1 LVSHFLE
8 RSPES
13 RQTYGGTASG
23 VFTAYS
29 AAKEGLHVVL
39 LEAGEHVGGMVTG
52 GLSATDL
59 GDFSIIG
66 GYVRSLTWLI
76 RHQQFACQMF
86 RNLSTKFFLC
96 TARRLQDSC
105 CSIPDTVDRLQTGDA
120 TLRLNEYID
129 LLSTIDALLVR
140 RTVKAIA
147 KFG

>member
-1 LVSHFLE
+1 LQKLLPFSHFDFYSISKLWSQREIFRLYEE
-8 RSPES
+8 RIYP
-13 RQTYGGTASG
+13 
-23 VFTAYS
+23 F
-29 AAKEGLHVVL
+29 VL
-39 LEAGEHVGGMVTG
+39 YIADRWTGIDLGGMVIG

-76 RHQQFACQMF
+76 RHQQFACQIF

-105 CSIPDTVDRLQTGDA
+105 CSIPDTVDRVRTGDA

-129 LLSTIDALLVR
+129 LLSQLTLFWFAGPSR
-140 RTVKAIA
+140 R
-147 KFG
+147 